1 MIVVAGEALVD
12 MIPSLDEEEGS
23 RFVAVPGGSPFN
35 VALALGRLGCRPRFL
50 CGFSRDAFGRML
62 RQTLEDSGVDLNY
75 CLPAKGLTTL
85 GFVTEGPSGTP
96 EYAFYTSGTAG
107 CALSMEEIPDALPPE
122 VEAIHFGSFSLGVE
136 PFGAA
141 LESLCQRES
150 GKRFISLDPNIRP
163 FLVSDRKKYEAR
175 LERFLGA
182 ADLIKASEEDLAWL
196 DPEQSIG
203 DFAQGWL
210 NRGAGL
216 VVITRGE
223 QGASAFCWQG
233 QVNVA
238 GETVDVVD
246 TVGAGDTFQASLLSG
261 LGNRG
266 LLDRDAIRNVE
277 LVDVESILTGASH
290 AAAINCTRRGCDP
303 PTREEL
309 NPLQ

>member
-1 MIVVAGEALVD
+1 M
-12 MIPSLDEEEGS
+12 
-23 RFVAVPGGSPFN
+23 
-35 VALALGRLGCRPRFL
+35 
-50 CGFSRDAFGRML
+50 
-62 RQTLEDSGVDLNY
+62 
-75 CLPAKGLTTL
+75 
-85 GFVTEGPSGTP
+85 
-96 EYAFYTSGTAG
+96 
-107 CALSMEEIPDALPPE
+107 
-122 VEAIHFGSFSLGVE
+122 
-136 PFGAA
+136 
-141 LESLCQRES
+141 
-150 GKRFISLDPNIRP
+150 
-163 FLVSDRKKYEAR
+163 
-175 LERFLGA
+175 
-182 ADLIKASEEDLAWL
+182 
-196 DPEQSIG
+196 
-203 DFAQGWL
+203 
-210 NRGAGL
+210 
-216 VVITRGE
+216 VITRGE